1 MLRTVPARWFEL
13 LVPRSSVSRAL
24 EALAETGRVQLD
36 SPAESNEAFLD
47 LPSLDEPLERFAV
60 LERRFQK
67 FWPAP
72 ILERPKGD
80 RLLER
85 EVERAIER
93 VEAWTAEAVPHIE
106 AIERTSRQ
114 RGELELLES
123 LCRAAVNSHRVDFHD
138 LTARTA
144 AVTAEVFMLPPE
156 SETPELADPILYRR
170 LDEPDATWLLTFGR
184 VEQVQ
189 RLAQALEGRHAR
201 TLEVPPML
209 SRAPSARDAL
219 HRVRRRLA
227 AADRLLARHHRVLET
242 LKEKHRLAEA
252 LGTLRRIQWLD
263 RHLASIGTSDYMAR
277 VHGWTSAPD
286 GSALTE
292 ALDQVDI
299 PHALAFPAPPM
310 DREAPSL
317 TVNPPWA
324 KPFELFAG
332 LVGTPGRNEADPSI
346 LVAFIA
352 PLLFGYMFGDV
363 GQGAVLV
370 TAGIILSRRFPA
382 TALLIW
388 GGAWSIVFGFAFG
401 SVFGSEDVIPAL
413 WLHPVVDPLPVLTV
427 PVIFGAFLIVL
438 SVLLSGLEHL
448 WVGRLGSW
456 VRTEAGM
463 GLALLLGLAGFVQP
477 GLLAAAAV
485 VLGAQFLGMLW
496 EFRASRGMAVAKAL
510 AEMIEGLMRLAVNTL
525 SFVRVGAF
533 ALAHAGLSL
542 AVVTLAEG
550 AGGGVVG
557 IVVMILGNA
566 LIIAIEGLVASIQMT
581 RLVLFE
587 FFTRFLA
594 AEGRAFR
601 PLAPPV

>member
-1 MLRTVPARWFEL
+1 MLRPVAARWFEL
-13 LVPRSSVSRAL
+13 LVPRASVSRAL
-24 EALAETGRVQLD
+24 EALAETGAVQLD
-36 SPAESNEAFLD
+36 SPSESNEAFLD
-47 LPSLDEPLERFAV
+47 VPSIQEPLERFAA

-67 FWPAP
+67 YWPAP
-72 ILERPKGD
+72 VLERPKRD
-80 RLLER
+80 RLLEQELAEALR
-85 EVERAIER
+85 RVDAWQDDAVRHIEGIER
-93 VEAWTAEAVPHIE
+93 V
-106 AIERTSRQ
+106 SRL

-123 LCRAAVNSHRVDFHD
+123 LCRAAVNSHKVAFDD
-138 LTARTA
+138 L
-144 AVTAEVFMLPPE
+144 AVSTPSVSAVVFMLPPD
-156 SETPELADPILYRR
+156 SETPELADPVLYRR
-170 LDEPDATWLLTFGR
+170 LDEPDATWLLVFGR

-189 RLAQALEGRHAR
+189 RLSQALEGRHAR
-201 TLEVPPML
+201 SLEVPPML
-209 SRAPSARDAL
+209 ARSGSPREAL
-219 HRVRRRLA
+219 GRVRHRLA
-227 AADRLLARHHRVLET
+227 AAERLIAWHHRSLDT
-242 LKEKHRLAEA
+242 LQKTHGLAEA
-252 LGTLRRIQWLD
+252 LGMLHRVRWLD
-263 RHLASIGTSDYMAR
+263 QHLASVGASDYMAR
-277 VHGWTSAPD
+277 VHGWTSDSD
-286 GSALTE
+286 GENLTE
-292 ALDQVDI
+292 ALDRAEI
-299 PHALAFPAPPM
+299 PHALAFSTPPI

-317 TVNPPWA
+317 SVNPPWA
-324 KPFELFAG
+324 RPFELFAG

-370 TAGIILSRRFPA
+370 AAGLFLKRRFPA

-388 GGAWSIVFGFAFG
+388 GGAWSIVFGFLFG
-401 SVFGSEDVIPAL
+401 SVFGSEEIIPAL

-477 GLLAAAAV
+477 PLLQVAAG
-485 VLGAQFLGMLW
+485 VLAIQFLGMLW
-496 EFRASRGMAVAKAL
+496 EFRDSRGMAIAKAL

-542 AVVTLAEG
+542 AVVTLADG
-550 AGGGVVG
+550 AGGGVFG
-557 IVVMILGNA
+557 IIVMILGNA

-587 FFTRFLA
+587 FFTRFLT

>member
-24 EALAETGRVQLD
+24 EALAETGLVQLD
-36 SPAESNEAFLD
+36 SPSQSDEAFLSV
-47 LPSLDEPLERFAV
+47 PSLEEPLERFAV
-60 LERRFQK
+60 LERRYQK
-67 FWPAP
+67 YWPAP
-72 ILERPKGD
+72 VLGRPRGD

-85 EVERAIER
+85 ELDRALKR
-93 VEAWTAEAVPHIE
+93 VEAWRIDAEPHIE
-106 AIERTSRQ
+106 GIERTSRQ
-114 RGELELLES
+114 RGELELLEA
-123 LCRAAVNSHRVDFHD
+123 LCRAAVNSHKVDFHD
-138 LTARTA
+138 LTVRTP
-144 AVTAEVFMLPPE
+144 AVAAEVFMLPPE
-156 SETPELADPILYRR
+156 SDTPELADPILYRR

-209 SRAPSARDAL
+209 ARSASARDAL

-227 AADRLLARHHRVLET
+227 AAERLLARHRRALER
-242 LKEKHRLAEA
+242 LQEKHRLAGA
-252 LGTLRRIQWLD
+252 LGTLHRVQWLD
-263 RHLASIGTSDYMAR
+263 RHLPSIGTSDYMAR
-277 VHGWTSAPD
+277 VHGWTSDPD
-286 GSALTE
+286 GNALTE
-292 ALDQVDI
+292 ALDRVGI
-299 PHALAFPAPPM
+299 PHALAFPPPPI

-317 TVNPPWA
+317 SVNPPWA

-332 LVGTPGRNEADPSI
+332 LVGTPGRDEADPSV

-370 TAGIILSRRFPA
+370 AAGILLSRRFPA
-382 TALLIW
+382 SALLIW

-401 SVFGSEDVIPAL
+401 SVFGSEDIIPAL

-427 PVIFGAFLIVL
+427 PVVFGAFLIVL
-438 SVLLSGLEHL
+438 SILLSGLEHL

-463 GLALLLGLAGFVQP
+463 GLALLLGLAGFVEP
-477 GLLAAAAV
+477 SLLPAAAV
-485 VLGAQFLGMLW
+485 VLALQFLAMLW
-496 EFRASRGMAVAKAL
+496 EFRANRGMAVAKAV
-510 AEMIEGLMRLAVNTL
+510 AEMVEGLMRLAVNTL

-550 AGGGVVG
+550 AGGGVAG

-587 FFTRFLA
+587 FFTRFLT

-601 PLAPPV
+601 PLAPPA

>member
-24 EALAETGRVQLD
+24 EALAETGRIQLD
-36 SPAESNEAFLD
+36 SPADSDEAFLTV
-47 LPSLDEPLERFAV
+47 PSLDEPLERFAE
-60 LERRFQK
+60 LERRFEK
-67 FWPAP
+67 YWPEP
-72 ILERPKGD
+72 VLDRPKGD

-85 EVERAIER
+85 ELARALKR
-93 VEAWTAEAVPHIE
+93 VEAWRADAVPHIE
-106 AIERTSRQ
+106 GIERTSRE
-114 RGELELLES
+114 RGELELLRS
-123 LCRAAVNSHRVDFHD
+123 LCTAAVNSHKVDFRD
-138 LTARTA
+138 LGARTP
-144 AVTAEVFMLPPE
+144 AVAAEVFMLPPE

-201 TLEVPPML
+201 TLAVPPML
-209 SRAPSARDAL
+209 ARAPGARAAL
-219 HRVRRRLA
+219 GRVQRRLA
-227 AADRLLARHHRVLET
+227 AAERLLAWHQRALAALDDE
-242 LKEKHRLAEA
+242 HRLAEA
-252 LGTLRRIQWLD
+252 LGTLHRIQWLD

-277 VHGWTSAPD
+277 VHGWTSDPD
-286 GSALTE
+286 GTAVTD
-292 ALDQVDI
+292 ALDRENI
-299 PHALAFPAPPM
+299 PHALAFPPAPV

-317 TVNPPWA
+317 SVNPPWA

-370 TAGIILSRRFPA
+370 AAGVVLSRRFPA

-401 SVFGSEDVIPAL
+401 SVFGSEDIIPAL

-463 GLALLLGLAGFVQP
+463 AVALLLGLAGFVQP
-477 GLLAAAAV
+477 SLLAAAAV
-485 VLGAQFLGMLW
+485 VLGVQFLGMLW

-550 AGGGVVG
+550 AGGGFAG

-587 FFTRFLA
+587 FFTRFLT